1 MHTGPLA
8 GNWASQLVGFKS
20 EIAALN
26 ATGRINGQKISLI
39 TEDDASVAANDLA
52 AAQSLVQ
59 ARRVFAVVVLAAGVA
74 STLSYLNAAGVPT
87 ITSGS
92 NPTEGL
98 PTNFNIYGVSR
109 PGESGDWLC

>member
-1 MHTGPLA
+1 MITTQTGPLA

-26 ATGRINGQKISLI
+26 ATDGINGQKISLI

-74 STLSYLNAAGVPT
+74 GTRRT
-87 ITSGS
+87 
-92 NPTEGL
+92 
-98 PTNFNIYGVSR
+98 
-109 PGESGDWLC
+109 

>member
-59 ARRVFAVVVLAAGVA
+59 ASVSLLWSFWQPA
-74 STLSYLNAAGVPT
+74 
-87 ITSGS
+87 
-92 NPTEGL
+92 L
-98 PTNFNIYGVSR
+98 PAPCRT
-109 PGESGDWLC
+109 